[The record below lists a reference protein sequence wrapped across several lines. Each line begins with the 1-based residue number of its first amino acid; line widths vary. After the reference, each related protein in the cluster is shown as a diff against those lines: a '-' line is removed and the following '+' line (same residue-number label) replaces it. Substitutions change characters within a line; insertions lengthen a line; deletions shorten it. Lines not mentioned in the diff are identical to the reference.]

1 MLLAVNIGNSNIR
14 FGIYQEEVCIS
25 SWTINTKPYRLEDE
39 HYSTFK
45 NIYTQYNVGVDK
57 VSNIVIGSVVPSQTL
72 PIKDALEKLHLCK
85 AIVVDRNTPS
95 VVSHHSKQMGTDL
108 YANAVAA
115 QIGYEGKKVVIDFGT
130 ALTFTGVDENGQIMG
145 VIIAPGV
152 NTSLNALIGD
162 TAQLS
167 DIVLEKPSVIL
178 GKDTQ
183 TCMQSG
189 IVYGFLGMIEGLI
202 DRIKNE
208 YGQDIKFIA
217 TGGLG
222 HVYTPLTQKI
232 DVFNRLH
239 TLDGLKKLYY
249 DAISNH

>member
-14 FGIYQEEVCIS
+14 FGIYEGDICNS
-25 SWTINTKPYRLEDE
+25 SWTINTKPYRLVDE
-39 HYSTFK
+39 HYIMFK

-57 VSNIVIGSVVPSQTL
+57 VTKIVIGSVVPSQTL
-72 PIKDALEKLHLCK
+72 PVKEALERLHNCTPY
-85 AIVVDRNTPS
+85 IVDRDTPS
-95 VVSHHSKQMGTDL
+95 VISHHSKQMGTDL

-115 QIGYEGKKVVIDFGT
+115 HISYTGKKVIIDFGT
-130 ALTFTGVDENGQIMG
+130 ALTFVGVDEEGKIMG

-152 NTSLNALIGD
+152 NTSLDALIGD

-167 DIVLEKPSVIL
+167 DIVLEKPKSIL

-189 IVYGFLGMIEGLI
+189 MIFGFLSMIEGLVE
-202 DRIKNE
+202 RIKNE
-208 YGQDIKFIA
+208 YGQDIQVIA

-222 HVYTPLTQKI
+222 HIYAPLTDKI
-232 DVFNRLH
+232 NTFNRLH
-239 TLDGLKKLYY
+239 TLDGLKKLYL
-249 DAISNH
+249 DNN

>member
-14 FGIYQEEVCIS
+14 FGIYEGALCVS

-39 HYSTFK
+39 HFYMFK

-57 VSNIVIGSVVPSQTL
+57 VTKIVIGSVVPSQTM
-72 PIKDALEKLHLCK
+72 PIKDALAKLHNCLPV
-85 AIVVDRNTPS
+85 VVDRNS
-95 VVSHHSKQMGTDL
+95 LSDISHHSKQMGADL

-115 QIGYEGKKVVIDFGT
+115 HAAYEGKKVVIDFGT
-130 ALTFTGVDENGQIMG
+130 ALTFTGVDETGKIMG

-167 DIVLEKPSVIL
+167 DIALEKPNTML

-183 TCMQSG
+183 TCMQIG
-189 IVYGFLGMIEGLI
+189 MIYGYVSMIEGLI
-202 DRIKNE
+202 DRIKIE
-208 YGQDIKFIA
+208 FGQDIKFIS

-222 HVYTPLTQKI
+222 HVYFPLIDKI
-232 DVFNRLH
+232 DIFNRLH
-239 TLDGLKKLYY
+239 TLDGLRKLY
-249 DAISNH
+249 SNNTDS

>member
-14 FGIYQEEVCIS
+14 FGIYEKNICSS
-25 SWTINTKPYRLEDE
+25 SWTINTKPYKLVDE
-39 HYSTFK
+39 YFITFK
-45 NIYTQYNVGVDK
+45 NIYNQYNIGIEK
-57 VSNIVIGSVVPSQTL
+57 VTKIVIGSVVPSQTM
-72 PIKDALEKLHLCK
+72 PVKEALERLHNCV
-85 AIVVDRNTPS
+85 AFIVDRNTPS
-95 VVSHHSKQMGTDL
+95 EITHESKQMGSDL

-115 QIGYEGKKVVIDFGT
+115 HIGYKGKKLIIDFGT
-130 ALTFTGVDENGQIMG
+130 ALTFVGIDEEGKLMG
-145 VIIAPGV
+145 VVIAPGV

-167 DIVLEKPSVIL
+167 DIALEKPNVIL

-189 IVYGFLGMIEGLI
+189 MIYGFLSLIEGMI
-202 DRIKNE
+202 DRIKKE
-208 YGQDIKFIA
+208 YGSDITVIA

-222 HVYTPLTQKI
+222 HIYFPLTTKI

-239 TLDGLKKLYY
+239 TLDGLKHLFYK
-249 DAISNH
+249 NVN